1 MARRVPA
8 RYLCGVI
15 SLLAM
20 LAPPL
25 RADSFYPLSPCRVL
39 DTRSTNTP
47 VQTNTPTIFPVGG
60 LCGIPFTAASVS
72 FNVTLV
78 GGTPVDLGMTAGD
91 AAPPSTNVVS
101 SSPSRPVVAGN
112 AAIALSSDNQGMVQV
127 LATNSSMMSGSTDL
141 LLDVNGYF
149 MSDWLGGIAEID
161 TAGGVNDPG
170 NGTDPLL
177 DPLPP
182 STLGEPL
189 LGSSSSPPPPDA
201 PSAALVSPI
210 RQEYSGNRY
219 FFYRGAITPLIG
231 VSADAA
237 CGIRAGN
244 GTDICTFDPLKHA
257 YYQKVLDDA
266 KQKGLN
272 KIRLW
277 VNINGGTY
285 TNTSQASCVAVRPAA
300 DDQPFM
306 HQAAAGTKVGTWNL
320 DQRDKTFFS
329 NLQLVVSRAQADNL
343 IVEVTFFAPWV
354 GGWELSPWN
363 PLNGRLQSDGGA
375 SPHGFSDRSYFV
387 KCDGACGTGAGGS
400 PDAQANEAL
409 RQYQLQV
416 IDWTIDALDAPPA
429 NVNGGLPFDNVYY
442 EVANEPEYGL
452 IDPQTGLAQKIVPCD
467 ATEYQTAVGAG
478 VVAWQQMMVNEVTGY
493 ESRKYVTPNGPLA
506 YNRLVAV
513 QPFSAAGTSPFLP
526 SVPTGCLAQ
535 NGGTGVCILN
545 GHYTTIS
552 QNVVGGRAFGT
563 MGLGAIT
570 LARSYAK
577 YPILIAANEDKIS
590 GDGSAFPP
598 WGGKANTCGWEQ
610 VVRDSSTGLPLGSAG
625 VDCYGEVDSARAQA
639 WEFILDGGAAYDH
652 YGYYYDSD
660 FGALIRQQLGNMQRF
675 LQALPLRQLM
685 TAADPAGWVSIGPS
699 PYASVANPNKYWA
712 ALQPTSAATS
722 STYLLYIHRSDR
734 RRTTPT
740 SKNFLTFGGYVPLA
754 SASPS
759 NLQYVENLT
768 VSLKS
773 QLQHYQVQWLD
784 PKNPTTVLSSYTIP
798 GNSPANTPLRQ
809 SPSYAYDILLKITQ
823 VP

>member
-1 MARRVPA
+1 MARVPA
-8 RYLCGVI
+8 RYLYGGL

-25 RADSFYPLSPCRVL
+25 LADSYYTVTPCRVL
-39 DTRSTNTP
+39 DTRSTNAP
-47 VQTNTPTIFPVGG
+47 VQTNTPIILQVGG
-60 LCGIPFTAASVS
+60 LCGIPPTASSVS

-91 AAPPSTNVVS
+91 AAPSSTNVVS
-101 SSPSRPVVAGN
+101 STSSRPVAASN
-112 AAIALSSDNQGMVQV
+112 AVIALSSDNQGTVLA

-141 LLDVNGYF
+141 LLDVDGYF
-149 MSDWLGGIAEID
+149 MSDWPGGIAEVD

-177 DPLPP
+177 DPLPTP
-182 STLGEPL
+182 TLGQPL
-189 LGSSSSPPPPDA
+189 LGNGSSAVA
-201 PSAALVSPI
+201 PGTTSGSLVSPI
-210 RQEYSGNRY
+210 RQEYSSNRY

-237 CGIRAGN
+237 CEIPAGN
-244 GTDICTFDPLKHA
+244 GTDICTFDPLRHS
-257 YYQKVLDDA
+257 YYQRVLDDA

-277 VNINGGTY
+277 VNISGGTY
-285 TNTSQASCVAVRPAA
+285 TSTSQASCVPVRPAA
-300 DDQPFM
+300 DDQPFV

-329 NLQLVVSRAQADNL
+329 NLQQVVNRAQADNL

-363 PLNGRLQSDGGA
+363 PLNGRFHSDGGA

-400 PDAQANEAL
+400 PNAQANEAL
-409 RQYQLQV
+409 RLYQLQV

-442 EVANEPEYGL
+442 EIANEPEYGL
-452 IDPQTGLAQKIVPCD
+452 IDPQTGLAQKVVPCD
-467 ATEYQTAVGAG
+467 ATEYQTAVGAD
-478 VVAWQQMMVNEVTGY
+478 VVAWQQMMVNEVLGY
-493 ESRKYVTPNGPLA
+493 ESRTYVTPNGPLA

-513 QPFSAAGTSPFLP
+513 QPFSVAGTSPFLP
-526 SVPTGCLAQ
+526 SVPTGCLAR

-545 GHYTTIS
+545 GHYATIS
-552 QNVVGGRAFGT
+552 PNVVGGSAN

-577 YPILIAANEDKIS
+577 YPIIIAANEDKIS

-598 WGGKANTCGWEQ
+598 WGGKAYSCGWEQ
-610 VVRDSSTGLPLGSAG
+610 VVRDPSTGLPLGSTG

-652 YGYYYDSD
+652 YGYYYDSG
-660 FGALIRQQLGNMQRF
+660 FGALIRQQLGSMQRF
-675 LQALPLRQLM
+675 LQTLPWRQLM
-685 TAADPAGWVSIGPS
+685 TAGDPAGWVNIGLS
-699 PYASVANPNKYWA
+699 PYSHGNAHKYWA
-712 ALQPTSAATS
+712 ALKPTSTATS
-722 STYLLYIHRSDR
+722 FTYLLYLHNSAL
-734 RRTTPT
+734 RTAKPGGV
-740 SKNFLTFGGYVPLA
+740 NFLQFGGYVPLA
-754 SASPS
+754 TTSPTS
-759 NLQYVENLT
+759 LQYSETLT
-768 VSLKS
+768 VSLAS

-784 PKNPTTVLSSYTIP
+784 PKNPTNVLSSYTIP